1 MAELKNDEA
10 LSKIEEELNK
20 LAVKQNNLHNAVQ
33 TINELRRTK
42 DRLLVA
48 TVTADVA
55 AVKKLA
61 SAGGVD
67 LSTWEGND

>member
-1 MAELKNDEA
+1 MAEMYTDAA
-10 LSKIEEELNK
+10 LSKINSELDK
-20 LAVKQNNLHNAVQ
+20 LAVRQNNLHNAVQ